1 MLKCE
6 QAVQT
11 GIARMLQAVSKA
23 CCSCRYL
30 RTGRLDNLLLF
41 DELSQ
46 EMQAKRVFQVSS
58 KAAALQ

>member
-1 MLKCE
+1 
-6 QAVQT
+6 VQT
-11 GIARMLQAVSKA
+11 SIAWMLQAVSEA

-58 KAAALQ
+58 KAATVKQVVLR